1 MGEVAVVVV
10 TYNAMPW
17 LERCL
22 ESVRAYPTVVVDHGS
37 TDETLEVARRFEN
50 VRVVEQAND
59 GVGAGWNRGVAES
72 TEPWVFLLNADAWIL
87 GDGLA
92 RLVEFAN
99 EQPLAALVGPRLLNT
114 DGTLQRSARG
124 FPTPWRL
131 ATEFFFLRK
140 LAPRSRLF
148 NAFYAE
154 NWDHSAVREAEWLSG
169 AAMLVRRRAVE
180 QVGGVDES
188 FFMFNEESDWQYR
201 MREAG
206 WTVVF
211 FPGAEVVHVGGDAT
225 KRDWGRMFT
234 TQVRSHVRFV
244 RKHEGSGPAAL
255 TRVLLV
261 VALVVRGLLFR
272 GKRGRSYRQAARGLL
287 RP

>member
-1 MGEVAVVVV
+1 V
-10 TYNAMPW
+10 
-17 LERCL
+17 
-22 ESVRAYPTVVVDHGS
+22 
-37 TDETLEVARRFEN
+37 
-50 VRVVEQAND
+50 
-59 GVGAGWNRGVAES
+59 GV
-72 TEPWVFLLNADAWIL
+72 LLNADAWVL

-92 RLVEFAN
+92 RLVEFGNAR
-99 EQPLAALVGPRLLNT
+99 PRAALVGPRLLNT

-140 LAPRSRLF
+140 LAPRSRVF
-148 NAFYAE
+148 NAFYAA
-154 NWDHSAVREAEWLSG
+154 NWDHATEREVEWLSG

-206 WTVVF
+206 WEVVF

-244 RKHEGSGPAAL
+244 RKHEGPAPAAL
-255 TRVLLV
+255 TRMLLV
-261 VALVVRGLLFR
+261 VALTARGLLFR
-272 GKRGRSYRQAARGLL
+272 GERGRSYRQAARGLL

>member
-1 MGEVAVVVV
+1 VGEVAVVVV

-22 ESVRAYPTVVVDHGS
+22 ESVRGYPTVVVDHGS
-37 TDETLEVARRFEN
+37 TDRTLEVARRFEN

-59 GVGAGWNRGVAES
+59 GVGAGWNRGVTES
-72 TEPWVFLLNADAWIL
+72 TEQWVFLLNADAWVL

-99 EQPLAALVGPRLLNT
+99 ERPRAALVGPRLLNT

-140 LAPRSRLF
+140 LAPRSQLL
-148 NAFYAE
+148 NAFYAA
-154 NWDHSAVREAEWLSG
+154 NWDHATERDVEWLSG

-206 WTVVF
+206 WEVMF

-244 RKHEGSGPAAL
+244 RKHEGAAPAAL

-261 VALVVRGLLFR
+261 VALTVRGLLFR